1 MATLQF
7 PRRVPSPAQDCVT
20 LRNAFQG
27 SKTNEKAVIQVLAH
41 RNAAQRKII
50 GDTYQELYNQSLS
63 DSLNS
68 KLSDDFGSAV
78 ILWTCEPVE
87 RDARLVHKALNSK
100 QIGMNEVGVII
111 EISYTSSPSHFR
123 AVERCYGS
131 LFKSNFRHDMY
142 KTPELFAQILF
153 WFINPMRYIGT
164 NVDLD
169 SVNDDA
175 TKLKTAIESKHID
188 RFDVAIIFSSR
199 SFFALKAIF
208 ESYHQKYGNRISED
222 IKDSGN
228 DMWESL
234 LKTMIRCI
242 VSPEKHLA
250 EVIRAATSGTSTD
263 HDSLI
268 RVIVRRAEIDLM
280 KVREAY
286 LEMIG
291 TSLDNAVECNTS
303 GNCQAFLMALLGH
316 DHGKKKSRYSTE
328 FFKGCI

>member
-68 KLSDDFGSAV
+68 KISDDFG
-78 ILWTCEPVE
+78 
-87 RDARLVHKALNSK
+87 
-100 QIGMNEVGVII
+100 
-111 EISYTSSPSHFR
+111 
-123 AVERCYGS
+123 
-131 LFKSNFRHDMY
+131 
-142 KTPELFAQILF
+142 ILF

-175 TKLKTAIESKHID
+175 TKLKTAIESKQID
-188 RFDVAIIFSSR
+188 TFDVAIIFSSR

-208 ESYHQKYGNRISED
+208 ESYHKKYGNRISED

-263 HDSLI
+263 HDTLI

-291 TSLDNAVECNTS
+291 TSLDNAETRKHIWRVS
-303 GNCQAFLMALLGH
+303 RFLVYLYKVMLRDRHDVSSSSVVVVAAASCSCISVMKATKIEYYKSIYELG
-316 DHGKKKSRYSTE
+316 
-328 FFKGCI
+328 I